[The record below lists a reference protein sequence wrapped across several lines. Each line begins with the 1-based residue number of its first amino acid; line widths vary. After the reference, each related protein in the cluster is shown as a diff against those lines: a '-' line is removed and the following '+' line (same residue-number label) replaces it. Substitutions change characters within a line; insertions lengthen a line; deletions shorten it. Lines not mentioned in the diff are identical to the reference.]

1 MIMRLVKV
9 NPAYSFNAVDRLLN
23 DLFTQEYRSDRYAKK
38 ELSWQPATNLF
49 EDEKSVQIELLVPG
63 FEREQ
68 VKISVEKDL
77 LVIKGEVAEQ
87 EGQTAKYARVEFK
100 PQNFE
105 KKFKLSEKLDAEK
118 IDAAFKNGILKLV
131 VSKKEEAIP
140 QRREIEIA

>member
-1 MIMRLVKV
+1 MKLVKV

-23 DLFTQEYRSDRYAKK
+23 DLFTQEYRSDRFAKN

-49 EDEKSVQIELLVPG
+49 EDEKSVQIELLIPG
-63 FEREQ
+63 FEKEQ

-87 EGQTAKYARVEFK
+87 EGQAAKYARVEFK

-105 KKFKLSEKLDAEK
+105 KKFRLSEKLDAEK
-118 IDAAFKNGILKLV
+118 IEAAFKNGILKLV

>member
-1 MIMRLVKV
+1 MRLVKV

-63 FEREQ
+63 FEKEH

-87 EGQTAKYARVEFK
+87 EGQAAKYARVEFK

-105 KKFKLSEKLDAEK
+105 KKFRLSEKLDAEK
-118 IDAAFKNGILKLV
+118 IEAAFKNGILKLV

>member
-1 MIMRLVKV
+1 MRLVKV

-23 DLFTQEYRSDRYAKK
+23 DLFAQEYRSDRYAKK

-63 FEREQ
+63 FEKEQ
-68 VKISVEKDL
+68 VTISVEKDL

-105 KKFKLSEKLDAEK
+105 KKFKLSEKLDDDK
-118 IDAAFKNGILKLV
+118 IEAAFKNGILKVV
-131 VSKKEEAIP
+131 VSKKEEAVS